1 MQPSTVTELLYKQ
14 LNFRGEKQKIIS
26 TNLANIDTP
35 NYKTKELKF
44 KDQLTKSQEEYT
56 LELKTTHVNHMALDR
71 PSNQNKN
78 YILQEVQGLE
88 EQNDGNNVNLDAQM
102 SNMAQNSVMF
112 SAIQN
117 SIKKDSMWLKSIIDA
132 SSKN

>member
-14 LNFRGEKQKIIS
+14 LNFRGEKQKVIS

-35 NYKTKELKF
+35 DYKTKDLKF
-44 KDQLTKSQEEYT
+44 KDQLNKTQEEYT
-56 LELKTTHVNHMALDR
+56 LELKTTHKNHMALDE
-71 PSNQNKN
+71 PANKNKN
-78 YILQEVQGLE
+78 YSLNEVKGLE
-88 EQNDGNNVNLDAQM
+88 EQNDGNNVNLDSQM
-102 SNMAQNSVMF
+102 SSMAQNSIMF

-117 SIKKDSMWLKSIIDA
+117 SIKKDSTWLKSIIDA